1 MLPWLHPSRQKIALP
16 CKMDGDCPFF
26 SVACWARA
34 KEVMQRTERVIA
46 RNSVPRV
53 RYRHFV
59 LQPQT
64 FCVKSFLGKPQ
75 CLQKK
80 ALSTSAYQHMRCNK
94 CAGKKTARCKWFHC
108 CTNTLLCK
116 MLLFSENPPV
126 YLPLPHVRIARGACF
141 NKVIG
146 QKPAHVHT
154 VFLGPSS

>member
-64 FCVKSFLGKPQ
+64 FCVKSFFWETPMSAK
-75 CLQKK
+75 KK

-94 CAGKKTARCKWFHC
+94 CAGEKNCTFQMVSLLYKYTFVQNATFLRKPSRIFALATCAHCK
-108 CTNTLLCK
+108 
-116 MLLFSENPPV
+116 
-126 YLPLPHVRIARGACF
+126 RGMF
-141 NKVIG
+141 
-146 QKPAHVHT
+146 
-154 VFLGPSS
+154 

>member
-1 MLPWLHPSRQKIALP
+1 MLPRLHPSRQKIALP
-16 CKMDGDCPFF
+16 CKMDDDCPFF

-94 CAGKKTARCKWFHC
+94 CAGEKKLHVANGFIAVQIHFCAKCYFSQKTLPYICPCHM
-108 CTNTLLCK
+108 CTLQ
-116 MLLFSENPPV
+116 EG
-126 YLPLPHVRIARGACF
+126 HVLIIR
-141 NKVIG
+141 
-146 QKPAHVHT
+146 
-154 VFLGPSS
+154 